1 MLEFF
6 KKNEKVIH
14 LDLSSNYFTVE
25 ECRQIAEGF
34 NENKSI
40 YGFHFFG
47 NFGYVDNRG
56 FLILNNEEIV
66 ID

>member
-1 MLEFF
+1 MEFF

-14 LDLSSNYFTVE
+14 LDLSSNYFTLD
-25 ECRQIAEGF
+25 ECRQIAEGI
-34 NENKSI
+34 NSNKSI

-66 ID
+66 IEQ